1 MPTFDGG
8 HYFLTALVP
17 IRTEVIA
24 DQGGV
29 TSPVHALRKVL
40 AQLPATPTIQFYTEA
55 LSPLAASRSLHFAR
69 FVVIDDVAYNGRVQ
83 GDTIL
88 TKIAARRN
96 PRLGNPVIAQEQDHL
111 NRPYMLIAMDF
122 DAVDGNQTT
131 RDAFLRE
138 LWSVAGSALADI
150 LQYAVGFDRTST
162 SASGFAAYIG
172 ECQIETTM
180 PFNDYGIAKPD
191 PPLVDWEERPSTKP
205 FIYAL
210 VGGGV
215 AFALGLLGLT
225 IALVLLLF
233 GLPLPGL
240 ALTTALLFV
249 LGFIVIGVT
258 VYAGLGNLE
267 TAGRTPFPT
276 SAGTTLPS
284 VLKSLYLQRAF
295 TDFAIANQVAAA
307 APGSQSDT
315 ALHAAF
321 ASFLAQHKPSV
332 LGGPTQ
338 PPGVL
343 GI

>member
-1 MPTFDGG
+1 M
-8 HYFLTALVP
+8 
-17 IRTEVIA
+17 
-24 DQGGV
+24 

-40 AQLPATPTIQFYTEA
+40 AQLPATPTIQFDTEA
-55 LSPLAASRSLHFAR
+55 LSPLAASRTLHFAR

-96 PRLGNPVIAQEQDHL
+96 PRVGNPVIAQEQDHL

-122 DAVDGNQTT
+122 DAVDGT
-131 RDAFLRE
+131 RRRGRLPAR
-138 LWSVAGSALADI
+138 ALERRRKRARDI

-191 PPLVDWEERPSTKP
+191 SPLVDWQKRPSTKP

-210 VGGGV
+210 IGGGV

-240 ALTTALLFV
+240 ALTTALLLV

-276 SAGTTLPS
+276 SARHDAAERAQIPLPAAR
-284 VLKSLYLQRAF
+284 LHRF
-295 TDFAIANQVAAA
+295 RIHANQVAAA

-321 ASFLAQHKPSV
+321 ASFLAQHKPSA